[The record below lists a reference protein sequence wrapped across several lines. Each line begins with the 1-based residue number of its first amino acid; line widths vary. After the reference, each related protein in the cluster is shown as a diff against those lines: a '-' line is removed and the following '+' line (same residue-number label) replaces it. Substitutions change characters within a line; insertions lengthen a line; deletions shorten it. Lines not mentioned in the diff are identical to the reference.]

1 MNNDGT
7 KKQGSSSSTSK
18 KPRLLRNFD
27 VDELWRSFQNKSA
40 NTDLAHFVLSMSSK
54 SLKRSN

>member
-18 KPRLLRNFD
+18 KPRLLR
-27 VDELWRSFQNKSA
+27 
-40 NTDLAHFVLSMSSK
+40 VLMWMSCGEVF
-54 SLKRSN
+54 KRNLQIQALPTLFYL